1 MELLIL
7 PIQTN
12 IQSHLCLLS
21 TAVNCGTLANP
32 ANGQVSHTVGTT
44 FGRASTYTCNTG
56 YNLVGGSTRTC
67 QATGVW
73 SGSAPT
79 CQRMLLLLCICMCGA
94 RARLRFC
101 QAVCVTWNWNSL
113 TAYTSTNFCY
123 MYTDALKV
131 SSTLLMRHSPLIIEL
146 NT

>member
-1 MELLIL
+1 MCHAYIDTLLPQGRIHVVYVIAVMELLIL
-7 PIQTN
+7 SIQAN

-32 ANGQVSHTVGTT
+32 ANGQVSHTAGT
-44 FGRASTYTCNTG
+44 FGRTSTYICNTG

-79 CQRMLLLLCICMCGA
+79 CQGI
-94 RARLRFC
+94 
-101 QAVCVTWNWNSL
+101 SL
-113 TAYTSTNFCY
+113 Y
-123 MYTDALKV
+123 MYMHVRSKGKT
-131 SSTLLMRHSPLIIEL
+131 
-146 NT
+146 